1 MTLGMSYNT
10 EFQNVTMY
18 FMLQIKKLGLELMIQ
33 N

>member
-10 EFQNVTMY
+10 EFQKVTMY
-18 FMLQIKKLGLELMIQ
+18 FMLQIKKLGLELRIQ